1 MMVMVRSA
9 NVLLNEKEDTYMGIH
24 IYLLLLLYKKI
35 IDIEEGN
42 M

>member
-9 NVLLNEKEDTYMGIH
+9 NVLLNEKKEDTYIH